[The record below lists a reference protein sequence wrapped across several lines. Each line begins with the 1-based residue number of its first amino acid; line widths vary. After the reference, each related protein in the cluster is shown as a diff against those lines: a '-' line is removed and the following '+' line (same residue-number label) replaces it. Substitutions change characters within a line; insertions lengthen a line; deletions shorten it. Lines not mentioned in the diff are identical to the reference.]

1 VEEAMQRR
9 NVLAPTGLYSYACL
23 FGLLGCAS
31 LARPIPE
38 PKPTKVYAS
47 FSKTWVAAVDYLAR
61 SGIALDTADR
71 SSGVI
76 KADLT
81 ATILD
86 KSHFGSCEG
95 SVIEFQG
102 SEYASNQHGDW
113 YWYTPQF
120 HGPPIGRPFIA
131 IIQGDSAHAKLSVRS
146 EWIDAAGKEVKCAE
160 TSRWR
165 DQQTEAAIK
174 TQAERP

>member
-1 VEEAMQRR
+1 MKLR
-9 NVLAPTGLYSYACL
+9 NALIPLELCCCTALVVLS
-23 FGLLGCAS
+23 GCTS

-38 PKPTKVYAS
+38 PKPTQVYAS

-61 SGIALDTADR
+61 SGVSLDTADR

-76 KADLT
+76 KADLKT
-81 ATILD
+81 TTLD
-86 KSHFGSCEG
+86 KSQFGSCKG

-102 SEYASNQHGDW
+102 GEYASNQHGGW

-120 HGPPIGRPFIA
+120 RGPPIGRPFIA
-131 IIQGDSAHAKLSVRS
+131 IVQGDSAHARLSVRS
-146 EWIDAAGKEVKCAE
+146 EWIDASGKEVKCAE

-174 TQAERP
+174 TQAELLP

>member
-1 VEEAMQRR
+1 MQRR
-9 NVLAPTGLYSYACL
+9 NALALTGLSRLACL
-23 FGLLGCAS
+23 LCLLGCAS

-38 PKPTKVYAS
+38 PKPTQVYAS

-61 SGIALDTADR
+61 SGVSLDTADR

-76 KADLT
+76 KTDLKT
-81 ATILD
+81 TTLD
-86 KSHFGSCEG
+86 KSHFGSCSG

-102 SEYASNQHGDW
+102 AEYALNEYEGS

-120 HGPPIGRPFIA
+120 GGPPIGRPVIA
-131 IIQGDSAHAKLSVRS
+131 IVQGDSVRAKLSIRS
-146 EWIDAAGKEVKCAE
+146 VWIDAAGKEAKCAE

-174 TQAERP
+174 TEAELR

>member
-1 VEEAMQRR
+1 MQRR

-102 SEYASNQHGDW
+102 SEYASNQHGGW

-120 HGPPIGRPFIA
+120 HGPAIGRPFIA

>member
-1 VEEAMQRR
+1 MQRR
-9 NVLAPTGLYSYACL
+9 NVLAVTGLSCLACL
-23 FGLLGCAS
+23 LGLLGCAS
-31 LARPIPE
+31 LAQPIPE
-38 PKPTKVYAS
+38 PKPTQVYAS

-61 SGIALDTADR
+61 SGVSLDTADR

-81 ATILD
+81 ATTLD
-86 KSHFGSCEG
+86 KSHFGSCQG
-95 SVIEFQG
+95 SVVEFQG
-102 SEYASNQHGDW
+102 GEYASNQHGGS

-131 IIQGDSAHAKLSVRS
+131 IVQGDSAHAKLSVRS
-146 EWIDAAGKEVKCAE
+146 EWIDPAGNEVKCAE

-174 TQAERP
+174 TEAELR

>member
-1 VEEAMQRR
+1 MQRR
-9 NVLAPTGLYSYACL
+9 NTLALTGFSRFACL
-23 FGLLGCAS
+23 LCLLGCAS

-38 PKPTKVYAS
+38 PKPTQVYAS

-61 SGIALDTADR
+61 SGVSLDTADR

-76 KADLT
+76 KTDLT
-81 ATILD
+81 ATTLD

-95 SVIEFQG
+95 SVVEFQG
-102 SEYASNQHGDW
+102 GEYASNQHGGW

-131 IIQGDSAHAKLSVRS
+131 IVQGDGAHAKLSVRS

-165 DQQTEAAIK
+165 DHQTEAAIK
-174 TQAERP
+174 TEAELR

>member
-1 VEEAMQRR
+1 MKLR
-9 NVLAPTGLYSYACL
+9 NALIPLCCCTALVGLS
-23 FGLLGCAS
+23 GCAS

-38 PKPTKVYAS
+38 PKPTQVYAS

-61 SGIALDTADR
+61 SGVSLDTADR

-81 ATILD
+81 AATLD

-95 SVIEFQG
+95 SVAEFQG
-102 SEYASNQHGDW
+102 GEYASNQHGGW

-120 HGPPIGRPFIA
+120 HGPPVGRPFIA
-131 IIQGDSAHAKLSVRS
+131 IVQGDSAHAKLSVRS
-146 EWIDAAGKEVKCAE
+146 EWIDAAGREVKCAE

-165 DQQTEAAIK
+165 DQQTESAIK
-174 TQAERP
+174 TEAELR